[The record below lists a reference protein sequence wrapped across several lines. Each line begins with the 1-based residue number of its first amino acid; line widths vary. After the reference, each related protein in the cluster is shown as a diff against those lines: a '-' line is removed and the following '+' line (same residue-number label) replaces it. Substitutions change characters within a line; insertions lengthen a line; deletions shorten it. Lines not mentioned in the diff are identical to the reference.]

1 MSKTEYPTVIG
12 DLGLKVHAAALLAVE
27 KPEIA
32 VIVRAGRAI
41 TSSFVIADFNFSIL
55 ISTFLIMQKT

>member
-12 DLGLKVHAAALLAVE
+12 DLGLKVHSAAVLAVE

-41 TSSFVIADFNFSIL
+41 TRSFVITDFNFGTLSL
-55 ISTFLIMQKT
+55 SNNAENV